1 MAGDIG
7 ELVRVPLTDVWRNEP
22 EFSRWLRDN
31 IERLNAVLGMGLSD
45 PQCEG
50 SVGDFSVDL
59 VAEDESGHKAVIENQ
74 FGKSNHDHL
83 GKLLTYLTNTEA
95 AVAVW
100 IVGEPRPEHV
110 ETITWLND
118 KPGARFYLVK
128 LEAVRIA
135 ESPVAPLLTVIVG
148 PGEPGGGVETVREQW
163 AERERLRYEFFRQLL
178 DRARLRTKLHANI
191 SPGTDSWVAA
201 GAGTSGLHWI
211 YRIRQ
216 HNTDA
221 LFEVNTPD
229 TERNNAILAQFMQEK
244 DKIESDFGEPLEWDQ
259 VEGRRS
265 CFVRKTMTI
274 GGYRDD
280 QDKWPAI
287 QDAMIDAMVRLEK
300 ALKPRLA
307 ELSAT

>member
-1 MAGDIG
+1 MIG
-7 ELVRVPLTDVWRNEP
+7 ELIRVPLVEVWRNEV

-31 IERLNAVLGMGLSD
+31 IERLNAVLGVTLSD

-74 FGKSNHDHL
+74 FGRSDHDHL

-110 ETITWLND
+110 ETITWLNE

-148 PGEPGGGVETVREQW
+148 PGEPGIEKLREDW
-163 AERERLRYEFFRQLL
+163 ADRERLRYEFFRQLL
-178 DRARLRTKLHANI
+178 DRARARTRLHANV

-201 GAGTSGLHWI
+201 GAGTSGLAWI
-211 YRIRQ
+211 YRARQ
-216 HNTDA
+216 HNTDVSLDIWTPDAEHNKRWFRA
-221 LFEVNTPD
+221 LFEHKEEVET
-229 TERNNAILAQFMQEK
+229 
-244 DKIESDFGEPLEWDQ
+244 SFGEPLEWDE
-259 VEGRRS
+259 VEGRSTFR
-265 CFVRKTMTI
+265 VRKTI
-274 GGYRDD
+274 ALGGYRDE

-300 ALKPRLA
+300 ALRPWLA
-307 ELSAT
+307 GLRSG

>member
-1 MAGDIG
+1 MIG

-31 IERLNAVLGMGLSD
+31 IERLNVVLGMALSD

-74 FGKSNHDHL
+74 FGKSDHDHL

-110 ETITWLND
+110 ETITWLNE

-135 ESPVAPLLTVIVG
+135 DSPVAPLLTVIVG

-178 DRARLRTKLHANI
+178 DRARARTKLHANV
-191 SPGTDSWVAA
+191 SPSTDSWVPS
-201 GAGTSGLHWI
+201 GSGTSGIHWT

-216 HNTDA
+216 RDVA
-221 LFEVNTPD
+221 VDLAIETPD
-229 TERNNAILAQFMQEK
+229 GEANRQTLRKLAEQKEQVEA
-244 DKIESDFGEPLEWDQ
+244 SFGEPLEWDEA
-259 VEGRRS
+259 EGRQV
-265 CFVRKTMTI
+265 CYVRKRLSV
-274 GGYRDD
+274 GGYRDE

-287 QDAMIDAMVRLEK
+287 QDAMVDAMIRLEK
-300 ALKPRLA
+300 ALRPRLA
-307 ELSAT
+307 ELPAA